1 MSSIFQQH
9 LEQFKEEEQQK
20 LNEREVWK
28 TLIEVLLKLD
38 NLEKRVDYL
47 EGKVEGKENG

>member
-9 LEQFKEEEQQK
+9 LEQFEKEEQQEI
-20 LNEREVWK
+20 NEREIWK
-28 TLIEVLLKLD
+28 LLIEVLLKLD
-38 NLEKRVDYL
+38 TLEKRVDYL